1 MASGGV
7 KRKASQSFLDCVAEF
22 LECPVCLKTIK
33 DPPIYLCE
41 KGHGLC
47 STCREPLKA
56 EDKPCPV
63 CRGKLIDARNVA
75 LEKMLE
81 KLPKIKCKYEGCT
94 FERSDVELVRIH
106 EDEDCKEKPVKC
118 ELCPESIVLSKLFS
132 HLEINHGKTPC
143 RDTKLGSGWNVW
155 TPREALDDIY
165 VSPLIKINDLEFII
179 NRKCYDANV
188 TMFWVSLCGT
198 PKQAKQ
204 YEYTYTIRVLSS
216 ADFKAGR
223 EKYILVGIGDCI
235 SCTVSHED
243 VKKNAVGALL
253 FSRKM
258 LEKEAEEDDE
268 KKLRWKVVINKK

>member
-7 KRKASQSFLDCVAEF
+7 KRKASVSFLDCVAEF

-56 EDKPCPV
+56 EDKPCPE
-63 CRGKLIDARNVA
+63 CRGKLSDARNVA

-118 ELCPESIVLSKLFS
+118 ELCPESIALSKLYS
-132 HLEINHGKTPC
+132 HLEIKHGRKPG
-143 RDTKLGSGWNVW
+143 DDSNLGQEWIMW
-155 TPREALDDIY
+155 TTQNALNRNYI
-165 VSPLIKINDLEFII
+165 SPLGKVNNDLEFIV
-179 NRKCYDANV
+179 NRECYDENV
-188 TMFWVSLCGT
+188 TMFWVSFCGT

-204 YEYTYTIRVLSS
+204 YKYTIRVLTS

-223 EKYILVGIGDCI
+223 REKYILAGTEECM
-235 SCTVSHED
+235 SCQVSHED
-243 VKKNAVGALL
+243 VKKNAEGALL

>member
-1 MASGGV
+1 MASGGR
-7 KRKASQSFLDCVAEF
+7 KRKGTLSLPDWVAES

-47 STCREPLKA
+47 SACREPLKA
-56 EDKPCPV
+56 EDKPCPE
-63 CRGKLIDARNVA
+63 CRGKLTDARNVA

-81 KLPKIKCKYEGCT
+81 KLPKIKCKYDGCT

-143 RDTKLGSGWNVW
+143 RDTTLGSGWSLH
-155 TPREALDDIY
+155 TFQDGLHKQ
-165 VSPLIKINDLEFII
+165 VSLLGKVNNDLEFII
-179 NRKCYDANV
+179 NRECYDMNV
-188 TMFWVSLCGT
+188 TMFWISLCGT
-198 PKQAKQ
+198 PKEAKK
-204 YEYTYTIRVLSS
+204 YEYTIMIKS
-216 ADFKAGR
+216 AADRKAGR
-223 EKYILVGIGDCI
+223 EKYISMGTRKCM

-243 VKKNAVGALL
+243 VKKNAEGTLL

-268 KKLRWKVVINKK
+268 KKLRWTVVINKK